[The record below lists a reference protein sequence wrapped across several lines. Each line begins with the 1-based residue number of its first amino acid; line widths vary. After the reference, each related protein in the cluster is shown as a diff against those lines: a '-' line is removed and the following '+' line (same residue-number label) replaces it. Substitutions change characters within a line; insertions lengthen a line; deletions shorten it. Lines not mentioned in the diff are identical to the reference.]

1 MENSDRRKAARAGGG
16 ALSAE
21 AGESALR
28 RIFFRQPELFAFLLL
43 FCVLA
48 GGCGE
53 NEEVVRVDLSHR
65 ERIVVAKPAEAVT
78 YAYLPQYSHTTSYTR
93 HNPLVEY
100 LERESGLTM
109 RQVFPDTFEEHTRM
123 VERGEIDISFS
134 NPFTY
139 VRLAQK
145 GATAFARVIE
155 PSGRPFFRGQIIA
168 RIDSGIRRLE
178 DCEGKRWIAVD
189 PLSAGG
195 YLFALG
201 MFHDMG
207 LDTDDFAAVDFA
219 PGPGGKQEKAVLA
232 VYAGKY
238 DFASIREGTLDIV
251 RDKIDPERIR
261 VVATTQAYPGW
272 VYAARKGLDPA
283 VVDRIRNAMFRLSM
297 EEPEGGRILAN
308 AGIRGIIP
316 AADADYAPIRELM
329 SKLDLYGEVD
339 W

>member
-1 MENSDRRKAARAGGG
+1 MRQLAVIAVMLFFCFAA
-16 ALSAE
+16 
-21 AGESALR
+21 
-28 RIFFRQPELFAFLLL
+28 
-43 FCVLA
+43 V
-48 GGCGE
+48 GCS
-53 NEEVVRVDLSHR
+53 EEEEIVHVDMSRR
-65 ERIVVAKPAEAVT
+65 ERVIVPEYTDAVT
-78 YAYLPQYSHTTSYTR
+78 YAYLPQYSHTTSYIR

-100 LERESGLTM
+100 LERVSGITM

-139 VRLAQK
+139 VKLAQK

-155 PSGRPFFRGQIIA
+155 PSGLPFFRGQIIA

-178 DCEGKRWIAVD
+178 DCKGKRWIAVD

-201 MFHDMG
+201 MFRDMG
-207 LDTDDFAAVDFA
+207 LDTGDFATVDFA

-238 DFASIREGTLDIV
+238 DFASIREGTLEVV
-251 RDKIDPERIR
+251 RDKIEPERIR
-261 VVATTQAYPGW
+261 VVVSTRDYPGW
-272 VYAARKGLDPA
+272 VYAARKGLDPQ
-283 VVDRIRNAMFRLSM
+283 VVARIKQAMFRLSM
-297 EEPEGGRILAN
+297 EDPEGGRILAN

-316 AADADYAPIRELM
+316 AEDKDYDPIRILM
-329 SKLDLYGEVD
+329 AKLGLYSEERE
-339 W
+339 